1 MTKSLT
7 EQYNTEVVYLKDDL
21 VQMEAH
27 RLAITKPDYSKMY
40 FIFNFTDGK
49 QAKFRMDKDCH
60 TMQQFLDRMNKV
72 HELEEQLKEAN
83 KCIKHCSTHPCCKK
97 YLERY
102 VIK

>member
-1 MTKSLT
+1 MTKSLA
-7 EQYNTEVVYLKDDL
+7 EKWKFEYIEGPISKW
-21 VQMEAH
+21 E
-27 RLAITKPDYSKMY
+27 KPLIKE
-40 FIFNFTDGK
+40 FVFQFNDGK
-49 QAKFRMDKDCH
+49 KAVFKADKDVQ

-102 VIK
+102 GIK